1 MIPITW
7 GRRQSAPSK
16 TAMLSPLSAAG
27 FITCGATGVV
37 MSEEEG
43 VIDDTSDSHHSDE
56 IPMPNEEQLELAER
70 IIVRLNPPSRTA
82 ISKMIHAKA
91 KVVGAIFTGYAVFWW
106 LTVLQVDNNS
116 NFESIFFGPDFVT
129 ITIVAPC
136 LIFLGS
142 LLSDFSR
149 ELGQLFPGLVSGI
162 MFVLAVL
169 YTFEPAIMG
178 LVDEIPMNSA
188 LWMSF
193 RLTVLCATVLLAAKL
208 LIDAWLLGWVKTLM
222 EAYPDLDFSDNGVE
236 TLALDELDSET
247 EA

>member
-1 MIPITW
+1 M
-7 GRRQSAPSK
+7 R
-16 TAMLSPLSAAG
+16 
-27 FITCGATGVV
+27 CGATGAA
-37 MSEEEG
+37 MSEEGG
-43 VIDDTSDSHHSDE
+43 VIEDNSEGLISEE
-56 IPMPNEEQLELAER
+56 IPMPTEEQLELAER

-106 LTVLQVDNNS
+106 LTVLQVNEVTT
-116 NFESIFFGPDFVT
+116 FESIFFGPEFIT
-129 ITIVAPC
+129 ITIIAPC

-149 ELGQLFPGLVSGI
+149 ELGQLFPGLCSGI

-169 YTFEPAIMG
+169 YTFEPLIMG
-178 LVDEIPMNSA
+178 MVDEISMNSGI
-188 LWMSF
+188 WMSF
-193 RLTVLCATVLLAAKL
+193 RLVVLCATVLLAAKL

-222 EAYPDLDFSDNGVE
+222 EAYPDLDFSDPYGDSNHLE
-236 TLALDELDSET
+236 DIDSET

>member
-1 MIPITW
+1 M
-7 GRRQSAPSK
+7 R
-16 TAMLSPLSAAG
+16 
-27 FITCGATGVV
+27 CGATGAA
-37 MSEEEG
+37 MSEEGG
-43 VIDDTSDSHHSDE
+43 VIEDNSEGHISDE
-56 IPMPNEEQLELAER
+56 MPMPLEYKIDLAER

-106 LTVLQVDNNS
+106 LTVLQVNENTS
-116 NFESIFFGPDFVT
+116 FESIFFGPEFIT
-129 ITIVAPC
+129 ITIIAPC

-149 ELGQLFPGLVSGI
+149 ELGQLFPGLCSGI

-169 YTFEPAIMG
+169 YTFEPLIMG
-178 LVDEIPMNSA
+178 MVDEISMNSGI
-188 LWMSF
+188 WMSF
-193 RLTVLCATVLLAAKL
+193 RLVVLCATVLLAAKL

-222 EAYPDLDFSDNGVE
+222 EAYPDLDWSDPYGDSNHPEDVG
-236 TLALDELDSET
+236 SET

>member
-1 MIPITW
+1 MRC
-7 GRRQSAPSK
+7 G
-16 TAMLSPLSAAG
+16 AAG
-27 FITCGATGVV
+27 VA
-37 MSEEEG
+37 MSEEGG
-43 VIDDTSDSHHSDE
+43 VIEDNSEGLISE
-56 IPMPNEEQLELAER
+56 EMPMPNEEQLELAER

-106 LTVLQVDNNS
+106 LTVLQVNEDS
-116 NFESIFFGPDFVT
+116 SFESIFFGPDFIT
-129 ITIVAPC
+129 ITIIAPC

-169 YTFEPAIMG
+169 YTFEPLIMG
-178 LVDEIPMNSA
+178 LVDNISMNSGI
-188 LWMSF
+188 WMSF
-193 RLTVLCATVLLAAKL
+193 RLVVLCATVLLAAKL

-222 EAYPDLDFSDNGVE
+222 EAYPDLDFSDPYGDSNHLE
-236 TLALDELDSET
+236 DIDSET

>member
-1 MIPITW
+1 
-7 GRRQSAPSK
+7 
-16 TAMLSPLSAAG
+16 MLRPLSAAG
-27 FITCGATGVV
+27 FMGCGVAGVA

-43 VIDDTSDSHHSDE
+43 VVDDTSEGHISEE

-106 LTVLQVDNNS
+106 LTVLQVNEVTT
-116 NFESIFFGPDFVT
+116 FESIFFGPDFIT
-129 ITIVAPC
+129 ITIIAPC

-169 YTFEPAIMG
+169 YTFEPLIMG
-178 LVDEIPMNSA
+178 LVDEISMNSGM
-188 LWMSF
+188 WMSF
-193 RLTVLCATVLLAAKL
+193 RLVVLCATVLLAAKL

-222 EAYPDLDFSDNGVE
+222 EAYPDLDFSDPYG
-236 TLALDELDSET
+236 DSNH
-247 EA
+247 

>member
-1 MIPITW
+1 MRC
-7 GRRQSAPSK
+7 G
-16 TAMLSPLSAAG
+16 AAG
-27 FITCGATGVV
+27 VA
-37 MSEEEG
+37 MSEEGG
-43 VIDDTSDSHHSDE
+43 VIEENSEGLISE
-56 IPMPNEEQLELAER
+56 EMPMPNEEQLELAER

-106 LTVLQVDNNS
+106 LTVLQVNEDS
-116 NFESIFFGPDFVT
+116 PFESIFFGPDFIT
-129 ITIVAPC
+129 ITIIAPC

-169 YTFEPAIMG
+169 YTFEPLIMG
-178 LVDEIPMNSA
+178 LVDNISMNSGI
-188 LWMSF
+188 WMSF
-193 RLTVLCATVLLAAKL
+193 RLVVLCATVLLAAKL

-222 EAYPDLDFSDNGVE
+222 EAYPDLDFSDPHGDSNHPE
-236 TLALDELDSET
+236 DIDSET

>member
-1 MIPITW
+1 
-7 GRRQSAPSK
+7 
-16 TAMLSPLSAAG
+16 MLNLLSAAG
-27 FITCGATGVV
+27 FMRCGAAGVA
-37 MSEEEG
+37 MSEEGG
-43 VIDDTSDSHHSDE
+43 VIEDNSEGLISE
-56 IPMPNEEQLELAER
+56 EMPMPNEEQLELAER

-106 LTVLQVDNNS
+106 LTVLQVNEDS
-116 NFESIFFGPDFVT
+116 SFESIFFGPDFIT
-129 ITIVAPC
+129 ITIIAPC

-169 YTFEPAIMG
+169 YTFEPLIMG
-178 LVDEIPMNSA
+178 MVDEISMNSGI
-188 LWMSF
+188 WMSF
-193 RLTVLCATVLLAAKL
+193 RLVVLCATVLLAAKL

-222 EAYPDLDFSDNGVE
+222 EAYPDLDFSDPYGDSNHPEDVG
-236 TLALDELDSET
+236 SET

>member
-1 MIPITW
+1 M
-7 GRRQSAPSK
+7 R
-16 TAMLSPLSAAG
+16 
-27 FITCGATGVV
+27 CGATGAA
-37 MSEEEG
+37 MSEEGG
-43 VIDDTSDSHHSDE
+43 VIEDNSEGLISEET
-56 IPMPNEEQLELAER
+56 PMPTEEQLELAER

-106 LTVLQVDNNS
+106 LTVLQVNENTS
-116 NFESIFFGPDFVT
+116 FESIFFGPEFIT
-129 ITIVAPC
+129 ITIIAPC

-149 ELGQLFPGLVSGI
+149 ELGQLFPGLCSGI

-169 YTFEPAIMG
+169 YTFEPLIMG
-178 LVDEIPMNSA
+178 MVDEISMNSGI
-188 LWMSF
+188 WMSF
-193 RLTVLCATVLLAAKL
+193 RLVVLCATVLLAAKL

-222 EAYPDLDFSDNGVE
+222 EAYPDLDFSDPYGDSNHSEDVG
-236 TLALDELDSET
+236 SET

>member
-1 MIPITW
+1 MRC
-7 GRRQSAPSK
+7 G
-16 TAMLSPLSAAG
+16 AAG
-27 FITCGATGVV
+27 VAMSAEGGVSEDNSEGLI
-37 MSEEEG
+37 SEEM
-43 VIDDTSDSHHSDE
+43 
-56 IPMPNEEQLELAER
+56 PMPNEEQLELAER

-106 LTVLQVDNNS
+106 LTVLQVNEDS
-116 NFESIFFGPDFVT
+116 TFESIFFGPDFIT
-129 ITIVAPC
+129 ITIIAPC

-169 YTFEPAIMG
+169 YTFEPLIMG
-178 LVDEIPMNSA
+178 LVDNISMNSGI
-188 LWMSF
+188 WMSF
-193 RLTVLCATVLLAAKL
+193 RLVVLCATVLLAAKL

-222 EAYPDLDFSDNGVE
+222 EAYPDLDFSDPYGDSNHLE
-236 TLALDELDSET
+236 DIDSET

>member
-1 MIPITW
+1 MRC
-7 GRRQSAPSK
+7 G
-16 TAMLSPLSAAG
+16 AAG
-27 FITCGATGVV
+27 VA
-37 MSEEEG
+37 MSEEGG
-43 VIDDTSDSHHSDE
+43 VIEDNSEGLISE
-56 IPMPNEEQLELAER
+56 EMPMPNEEQLELAER

-106 LTVLQVDNNS
+106 LTVLQVNEDS
-116 NFESIFFGPDFVT
+116 SFESIFFGPDFIT
-129 ITIVAPC
+129 ITIIAPC

-169 YTFEPAIMG
+169 YTFEPLIMG
-178 LVDEIPMNSA
+178 LVDNISMNSGI
-188 LWMSF
+188 WMSF
-193 RLTVLCATVLLAAKL
+193 RLVVLCATVLLAAKL
-208 LIDAWLLGWVKTLM
+208 LIDAWLLSWVKTLM
-222 EAYPDLDFSDNGVE
+222 EAYPDLDFSDPYGDSNHLE
-236 TLALDELDSET
+236 DIDSET

>member
-1 MIPITW
+1 M
-7 GRRQSAPSK
+7 R
-16 TAMLSPLSAAG
+16 
-27 FITCGATGVV
+27 CGATGAA
-37 MSEEEG
+37 MSEEGG
-43 VIDDTSDSHHSDE
+43 VIEDNSEGLISEET
-56 IPMPNEEQLELAER
+56 PMPTEEQLELAER

-106 LTVLQVDNNS
+106 LTVLQVNEDTS
-116 NFESIFFGPDFVT
+116 FESIFFGPEFIT
-129 ITIVAPC
+129 ITIIAPC

-149 ELGQLFPGLVSGI
+149 ELGQLFPGLCSGI

-169 YTFEPAIMG
+169 YTFEPLIMG
-178 LVDEIPMNSA
+178 MVDEISMNSGI
-188 LWMSF
+188 WMSF
-193 RLTVLCATVLLAAKL
+193 RLVVLCATVLLAAKL

-222 EAYPDLDFSDNGVE
+222 EAYPDLDFSDPYGDSNHSEDVG
-236 TLALDELDSET
+236 SET

>member
-1 MIPITW
+1 MRC
-7 GRRQSAPSK
+7 G
-16 TAMLSPLSAAG
+16 AAG
-27 FITCGATGVV
+27 VA
-37 MSEEEG
+37 MSEEGG
-43 VIDDTSDSHHSDE
+43 VIEDNSEGLISE
-56 IPMPNEEQLELAER
+56 EMPMPNEEQLELAER

-106 LTVLQVDNNS
+106 LTVLQVNEDS
-116 NFESIFFGPDFVT
+116 SFESIFFGPDFIT
-129 ITIVAPC
+129 ITIIAPC

-169 YTFEPAIMG
+169 YTFEPLIRG
-178 LVDEIPMNSA
+178 LVGNISMNSGI
-188 LWMSF
+188 WMSF
-193 RLTVLCATVLLAAKL
+193 RLVVLCATVLLAAKL

-222 EAYPDLDFSDNGVE
+222 EAYPDLDFSDPYGDSNHLE
-236 TLALDELDSET
+236 DIDSET

>member
-1 MIPITW
+1 
-7 GRRQSAPSK
+7 
-16 TAMLSPLSAAG
+16 MLRPLSAAG
-27 FITCGATGVV
+27 FMGCGVAGVA

-43 VIDDTSDSHHSDE
+43 VVDDTSEGHISEE

-106 LTVLQVDNNS
+106 LTVLQVNEVTT
-116 NFESIFFGPDFVT
+116 FESIFFGPDFIT
-129 ITIVAPC
+129 ITIIAPC

-169 YTFEPAIMG
+169 YTFEPLIMG
-178 LVDEIPMNSA
+178 LVDEISMNSGM
-188 LWMSF
+188 WMSF
-193 RLTVLCATVLLAAKL
+193 RLVVLCATVLLAAKL

-222 EAYPDLDFSDNGVE
+222 EAYPDLDFSDPYGDSNHSEDVG
-236 TLALDELDSET
+236 SET